1 MYFFYVDESGNTG
14 NHADPAEPV
23 HWLCAVGVHV
33 TSIRAIEAEML
44 ALATRAFGPRAM
56 EPGFE
61 FHGADL
67 FSGRRECRGMDAEV
81 RVDVYRGLCELLA
94 KHHCALFVRGIE
106 KAEHQARAARR
117 GYAAVHP
124 HTLAFQF
131 LLERV
136 DEWLQYR
143 QPPSAPTAFAGESLG
158 LVIADE
164 QKEMDRE
171 VVYSFARWRNAGT
184 AMGYRARKLHF
195 LIDTVHHVPST
206 DSWLLQLVDCM
217 SYLRNRY
224 EKIQR
229 GKVKRGEGLGRAD
242 EAVISLWTRYCQPVL
257 VCDGV
262 WPVKGEKAGAIRAD
276 TPLGLANRTRS

>member
-14 NHADPAEPV
+14 KHVDPGEPV
-23 HWLCAVGVHV
+23 HWLCAIGVHV
-33 TSIRAIEAEML
+33 SSIRAIEAEML
-44 ALATRAFGPRAM
+44 ALAARAFGTRAK

-67 FSGRRECRGMDAEV
+67 FSGRRECRGMDADV
-81 RVDVYRGLCELLA
+81 RVGVYRGLCELLA

-106 KAEHQARAARR
+106 KAGHQSRAERR

-136 DEWLQYR
+136 DEWLQRR
-143 QPPSAPTAFAGESLG
+143 QPPRPSAAGTDESLG

-164 QKEMDRE
+164 QKEVGRE
-171 VVYSFARWRNAGT
+171 VVYSFARWRDAGT
-184 AMGYRARKLHF
+184 AMGYRARKLRF

-206 DSWLLQLVDCM
+206 DSWLLQLADCM

-224 EKIQR
+224 AKIQC
-229 GKVKRGEGLGRAD
+229 GKVKRGELLGRAD
-242 EAVISLWTRYCQPVL
+242 EEVVALWTRYCQPVL

-262 WPVKGEKAGAIRAD
+262 WP
-276 TPLGLANRTRS
+276 

>member
-14 NHADPAEPV
+14 KHADPAEPI
-23 HWLCAVGVHV
+23 HWLSAVGVPV
-33 TSIRAIEAEML
+33 ATLRRIEADML
-44 ALATRAFGPRAM
+44 ALACDAFGPRAK

-67 FSGRRECRGMDAEV
+67 FSGRRRCRGMEPDV
-81 RVDVYRGLCELLA
+81 RVGIYRALAALLT
-94 KHHCALFVRGIE
+94 KHGCALFVRGID
-106 KAEHQARAARR
+106 KARHHARAARR

-124 HTLAFQF
+124 HTLTFQF

-136 DEWLQYR
+136 DEWLQKR
-143 QPPSAPTAFAGESLG
+143 QPRGRSADELLG

-164 QKEMDRE
+164 QKEVGRE
-171 VVYSFARWRNAGT
+171 VVYSFARWRDAGT
-184 AMGYRARKLHF
+184 VMGYRARKLRY

-217 SYLRNRY
+217 TYLRNRY

-229 GKVKRGEGLGRAD
+229 GKVLRGEALGPAD
-242 EAVISLWTRYCQPVL
+242 EEIVSLWTKHCQPVL

-262 WPVKGEKAGAIRAD
+262 WP
-276 TPLGLANRTRS
+276 